1 MIEETTCKPD
11 YSNSMAEHL
20 GIRFLPSTE
29 DTVHAEMPVDHRT
42 SQPFG
47 MLNGGASLALAEIVA
62 GHGSMSLCR
71 EDEYAC
77 GVQVSGNHLSAVP
90 VGGKVFATGKLI
102 HRGRS
107 SHIWNIDISQVNDVY
122 MYIDKTQETE
132 ETIKEIKLENFV
144 VNKTP
149 EKGNIKLLR
158 PTGELSNLYTYS
170 EQDYLNSDIT
180 YQGGVIDDM
189 KSLEIANNGGIL
201 GFRFL
206 INDLGKYIS
215 NENEEIIYDGNLLK
229 NLGINLEQI
238 QFSVSFDIIITTSD
252 DIGYKGTVN
261 IDMPIDSIIEE
272 GSSHKEI
279 TDFSNVVFKR
289 I

>member
-1 MIEETTCKPD
+1 MALHLFSSRIHCSIFLLVFGTYTSTFPPVKSG
-11 YSNSMAEHL
+11 SNKDVKVKSKE
-20 GIRFLPSTE
+20 
-29 DTVHAEMPVDHRT
+29 
-42 SQPFG
+42 
-47 MLNGGASLALAEIVA
+47 
-62 GHGSMSLCR
+62 R
-71 EDEYAC
+71 E
-77 GVQVSGNHLSAVP
+77 V
-90 VGGKVFATGKLI
+90 K
-102 HRGRS
+102 
-107 SHIWNIDISQVNDVY
+107 
-122 MYIDKTQETE
+122 
-132 ETIKEIKLENFV
+132 
-144 VNKTP
+144 
-149 EKGNIKLLR
+149 KGNIKLLR